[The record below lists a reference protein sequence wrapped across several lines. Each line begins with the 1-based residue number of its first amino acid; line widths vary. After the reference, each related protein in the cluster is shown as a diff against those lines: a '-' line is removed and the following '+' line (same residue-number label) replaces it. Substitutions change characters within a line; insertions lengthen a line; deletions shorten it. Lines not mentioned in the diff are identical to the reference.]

1 MAALVI
7 IREDIGAPRK
17 LRISRPDRGFRA
29 MSATMTPRASKT
41 SFAPLLALLCGG
53 ALAACAR
60 DGETPSAAPTAPP
73 PSAAPA
79 AAAPPATTSAP
90 RASEAPPSAAPP
102 PAPPTA
108 PEALSVLY
116 VTVDSLR
123 SDMPWNGY
131 GRDIAPRMTAFSKE
145 AVTYTRHYS
154 ISSYTAMSFTGL
166 LSGKYPSEVSR
177 SGYFFS
183 NTPDEVT
190 LFPELLQKAG
200 VRTMSAHAHFYFEK
214 KAGFH
219 QGFDQYEIVPG
230 LSADNTTD
238 RNVTSPQHLDI
249 AMRML
254 GDKANTAGRFFA
266 WFHFLDPHDQYMKH
280 EGISFG
286 TKTRDLYDGEVKFV
300 DEHVGKLLDFV
311 ASQEWGKR
319 TVVVISSDH
328 GDAFGE
334 HKMYRHGFEIWDVL
348 THVPLMIR
356 GPGMAAHRIDTPR
369 SSIDLP
375 PTFFELLGM
384 PPDASFQGKSLV
396 PELRGGAP
404 DERDVIID
412 LPRTSDNDRRRALVR
427 GSYKLIAYGDDDG
440 YALYDLAKDPDEKD
454 DVKRKVPEAFED
466 MKARYKAASE
476 RIHDVC
482 PKNTSKLKGVKK
494 GKKC

>member
-1 MAALVI
+1 MMARVTTTRL
-7 IREDIGAPRK
+7 
-17 LRISRPDRGFRA
+17 
-29 MSATMTPRASKT
+29 
-41 SFAPLLALLCGG
+41 APLLALLTGS
-53 ALAACAR
+53 ALAGCAR
-60 DGETPSAAPTAPP
+60 DGETPSAAPSAPLPSATAATQPASPAAAPTTTATTAPAAP
-73 PSAAPA
+73 ASAAA
-79 AAAPPATTSAP
+79 AAAPA
-90 RASEAPPSAAPP
+90 
-102 PAPPTA
+102 A
-108 PEALSVLY
+108 PEALSILY
-116 VTVDSLR
+116 VTIDSMR
-123 SDMPWNGY
+123 ADMPWNGY
-131 GRDIAPRMTAFSKE
+131 GRDIAPRLTAFSKE

-154 ISSYTAMSFTGL
+154 VSSYTAMTFTGL
-166 LSGKYPSEVSR
+166 LSGKYPSEVPR

-219 QGFDQYEIVPG
+219 QGFDSYEIVPG

-238 RNVTSPQHLDI
+238 RNVTSPKHLEI
-249 AMRML
+249 AMRQL
-254 GDKANTAGRFFA
+254 GDKANTQGRFFA

-280 EGISFG
+280 DGIDFG
-286 TKTRDLYDGEVKFV
+286 KKTRDLYDGEIKFT

-319 TVVVISSDH
+319 TVVVVSSDH

-334 HKMYRHGFEIWDVL
+334 HKMFRHGFEIWDVL

-356 GPGMAAHRIDTPR
+356 GPGMAPRRVDVPR

-375 PTFFELLGM
+375 PTFFELLGV
-384 PPDASFQGKSLV
+384 PAEPSFQGKSLV
-396 PELRGGAP
+396 PELRGGTP
-404 DERDVIID
+404 EERDVIID

-427 GSYKLIAYGDDDG
+427 GTYKLYAYGDDDG

-454 DVKRKVPEAFED
+454 DVKRKVPEVFED
-466 MKARYKAASE
+466 MKARYKAASAK
-476 RIHDVC
+476 IQDVC

-494 GKKC
+494 GRKC

>member
-1 MAALVI
+1 MA
-7 IREDIGAPRK
+7 
-17 LRISRPDRGFRA
+17 SA
-29 MSATMTPRASKT
+29 MMARVTTTRL
-41 SFAPLLALLCGG
+41 APLLALLTGS
-53 ALAACAR
+53 ALAGCAR
-60 DGETPSAAPTAPP
+60 DGETPSAAPSAPLPSATAATQPASPAAAPTTTATTAPAAP
-73 PSAAPA
+73 ASAAA
-79 AAAPPATTSAP
+79 AAAPA
-90 RASEAPPSAAPP
+90 
-102 PAPPTA
+102 A
-108 PEALSVLY
+108 PEALSILY
-116 VTVDSLR
+116 VTIDSMR
-123 SDMPWNGY
+123 ADMPWNGY
-131 GRDIAPRMTAFSKE
+131 GRDIAPRLTAFSKE

-154 ISSYTAMSFTGL
+154 VSSYTAMTFTGL
-166 LSGKYPSEVSR
+166 LSGKYPSEVPR

-219 QGFDQYEIVPG
+219 QGFDSYEIVPG

-238 RNVTSPQHLDI
+238 RNVTSPKHLEI
-249 AMRML
+249 AMRQL
-254 GDKANTAGRFFA
+254 GDKANTQGRFFA

-280 EGISFG
+280 DGIDFG
-286 TKTRDLYDGEVKFV
+286 KKTRDLYDGEIKFT

-319 TVVVISSDH
+319 TVVVVSSDH

-334 HKMYRHGFEIWDVL
+334 HKMFRHGFEIWDVL

-356 GPGMAAHRIDTPR
+356 GPGMAPRRVDVPR

-375 PTFFELLGM
+375 PTFFELLGV
-384 PPDASFQGKSLV
+384 PAEPSFQGKSLV
-396 PELRGGAP
+396 PELRGGTP
-404 DERDVIID
+404 EERDVIID

-427 GSYKLIAYGDDDG
+427 GTYKLYAYGDDDG

-454 DVKRKVPEAFED
+454 DVKRKVPEVFED
-466 MKARYKAASE
+466 MKARYKAASAK
-476 RIHDVC
+476 IQDVC

-494 GKKC
+494 GRKC